1 MSSVDIHLGIA
12 FSQAWNLHRR
22 HGWLRVEKDN
32 EVNFMWGLIAALI
45 VMGLV
50 ILLMC
55 SVYKRETGGDFFK
68 DLARDIFK
76 KG

>member
-1 MSSVDIHLGIA
+1 
-12 FSQAWNLHRR
+12 
-22 HGWLRVEKDN
+22 
-32 EVNFMWGLIAALI
+32 MWGLIAAFI

>member
-1 MSSVDIHLGIA
+1 M
-12 FSQAWNLHRR
+12 R
-22 HGWLRVEKDN
+22 
-32 EVNFMWGLIAALI
+32 GLIAALI

-55 SVYKRETGGDFFK
+55 SVYKRETGGNFFK

-76 KG
+76 RGWF